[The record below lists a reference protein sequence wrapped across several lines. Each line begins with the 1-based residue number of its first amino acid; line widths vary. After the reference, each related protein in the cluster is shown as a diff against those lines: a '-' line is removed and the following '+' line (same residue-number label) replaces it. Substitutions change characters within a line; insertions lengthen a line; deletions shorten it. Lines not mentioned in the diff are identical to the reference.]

1 MLELM
6 ALHDLRVVV
15 LEPAGRGREG
25 QCRMATVMERLI
37 TAPREQLQAY
47 LESGSI

>member
-25 QCRMATVMERLI
+25 QRRMATVMERLA
-37 TAPREQLQAY
+37 APREQLQAY
-47 LESGSI
+47 LEGGSI

>member
-25 QCRMATVMERLI
+25 QCRMATVMERP

-47 LESGSI
+47 LEGGSI